1 MRGTLHFFGSFSL
14 QLFPQR
20 VQRAVLRT
28 VLQLGEGAEHTAL
41 DEVRGG
47 ALGAGAKLL
56 AAGLQLLGQL
66 FQPQQL
72 GSALPRALGGQL
84 CSLGGFGPEELG
96 DHRSTL

>member
-1 MRGTLHFFGSFSL
+1 MKKWSAPFCGERSLFGSFSL

-28 VLQLGEGAEHTAL
+28 VLQLGEGAEHAAL
-41 DEVRGG
+41 AEVRGG

-66 FQPQQL
+66 FQPEQF
-72 GSALPRALGGQL
+72 GRALGFCL
-84 CSLGGFGPEELG
+84 WPPA
-96 DHRSTL
+96 